1 MNEVK
6 VSVVSY
12 LNSQPFVYGLQ
23 HFPPSG
29 MQLSSDIPSE
39 CARKLLSGEADIGL
53 VPVAVLK
60 ELSEYH
66 ILSNYCIGADGPVDS
81 VKLYSRVPLS
91 EIETIVLDYQS
102 RTSVA
107 LTKILAAEFWKI
119 NPRWVAAEAGFE
131 KNISGS
137 TAAVVIGDRTFA
149 MNGRF
154 EVEKDLPE
162 EWKQLTGLPFV
173 FAVWASR
180 NNPDTAFESAFSK
193 SLAAGLA
200 AMNEVIEQQQKAY
213 PQTDVRKYL
222 TASISYD
229 LTPAKREAM
238 NLFLSK
244 L

>member
-1 MNEVK
+1 MKEVK

-12 LNSQPFVYGLQ
+12 LNSQPFVFGLK
-23 HFPPSG
+23 HFPPEG

-60 ELSEYH
+60 QLPEYH
-66 ILSNYCIGADGPVDS
+66 IISNYCIGADGPVDS
-81 VKLYSRVPLS
+81 VKLYSRVPLE
-91 EIETIVLDYQS
+91 EIETVMLDYQS

-107 LTKILAAEFWKI
+107 LTKILAAELWKI
-119 NPRWVAAEAGFE
+119 NPRWIAAEAGFE
-131 KNISGS
+131 KNINGT

-149 MNGRF
+149 MNGNY
-154 EVEKDLPE
+154 EIEKDLSE

-180 NNPDTAFESAFSK
+180 KKTDAAFESAFGN
-193 SLAAGLA
+193 SLSAGFRS
-200 AMNEVIEQQQKAY
+200 MKTVIEEQQIAY
-213 PQTDVRKYL
+213 PRTDVRRYL

-229 LTPAKREAM
+229 FDDRKKEAM
-238 NLFLSK
+238 HLFLSK